1 MILSK
6 GRFGRFCAGIAAA
19 AFLAT
24 QAGADLPDDLI
35 CGFVNVEDMVP
46 LPGTRWIIGS
56 GLGDNFFQKGGLH
69 LFNRDTASGR
79 KVLLNLDP
87 AQKAEAPFD
96 RCPGPADAEKFS
108 AHGLALK
115 ANADGSH
122 NLYVVNHG
130 GRESIEVFR
139 VTAEARQAP
148 HLAWI
153 GCVLSP
159 DTAMA
164 NAVTVRKDGSLVM
177 SASFAGETRLTPIA
191 EVAEKGI
198 RMDPKQA
205 AEAAK
210 SMIYGALFTW
220 NRDAGWKKVPGSEL
234 MGNNGIEMAADDR
247 WAFVNSHPGAS
258 VNLLPLEPRLGKP
271 REIKL
276 DFLPDNIRYGFDG
289 KLVATG
295 HVATPQ
301 QVGACVQANDPHC
314 AISYRAA
321 EIDPQTLAVRRLFDG
336 TGTHDFGL
344 ATIGLKTPEALWLG
358 AARGTCVATVS
369 AARISGR

>member
-1 MILSK
+1 MIISK
-6 GRFGRFCAGIAAA
+6 GRFARFCAAVATTA
-19 AFLAT
+19 LLAT

-69 LFNRDTASGR
+69 LFNQDTASGR
-79 KVLLNLDP
+79 KVLLNMDP
-87 AQKAEAPFD
+87 AQKAQPPFD

-115 ANADGSH
+115 ANTDGSH

-139 VTAEARQAP
+139 VTAETGQAP
-148 HLAWI
+148 RFAWI

-159 DTAMA
+159 GTAMA

-191 EVAEKGI
+191 EIAEKGI

-210 SMIYGALFTW
+210 AMIYGALFTW
-220 NRDAGWKKVPGSEL
+220 NRDAGWKKVSGSEL
-234 MGNNGIEMAADDR
+234 IGNNGIEMAADDH

-258 VNLLPLEPRLGKP
+258 VNLLPLEPGLGKA

-276 DFLPDNIRYGFDG
+276 DFLPDNIRYGYDG

-321 EIDPQTLAVRRLFDG
+321 EIDPQTFAVRRLFDG
-336 TGTHDFGL
+336 TGTRDFGL
-344 ATIGLKTPEALWLG
+344 ATIGLKTREALWLG
-358 AARGTCVATVS
+358 AARGTCVAKVS